1 MFKELTKVQINSER
15 NVTLAIRITDQHV
28 HNFIISLEHFTYIMS
43 AKYKSWSGPI
53 HQKHWQV
60 QKLKD
65 RVKFFDTNYE
75 YIYRFSLEEW
85 ETIRKQFTAA
95 LRKNN
100 LA

>member
-1 MFKELTKVQINSER
+1 
-15 NVTLAIRITDQHV
+15 
-28 HNFIISLEHFTYIMS
+28 MS
-43 AKYKSWSGPI
+43 GKYKTWSGPI
-53 HQKHWQV
+53 HHKHWQV

-65 RVKFFDTNYE
+65 RVKIFDTNYE

-85 ETIRKQFTAA
+85 ENIREQFAAA

>member
-1 MFKELTKVQINSER
+1 
-15 NVTLAIRITDQHV
+15 
-28 HNFIISLEHFTYIMS
+28 MS
-43 AKYKSWSGPI
+43 AKYKKWTGPI

-85 ETIRKQFTAA
+85 ETIREQFAAA